1 MTLNDPVAVYDAAT
15 NVEAHLVRTLLVE
28 EGIDAQVVEDL
39 STGGLWMFGLLPGIH
54 KPQVWVQRADLQRA
68 QPLLVE
74 YERQEAERQAA
85 HQQAARTGEPIKVT
99 CEDCGQAS
107 MFPAEHQ
114 GTVQECPH
122 CGAYVDV
129 GEIAPF
135 WEGETAPEDS

>member
-1 MTLNDPVAVYDAAT
+1 MTLHDPVAVYDAAT

-28 EGIDAQVVEDL
+28 EGIEAQVVEDL

-85 HQQAARTGEPIKVT
+85 HQQAAATGEPIKVT
-99 CEDCGQAS
+99 CEDCGQAA

-129 GEIAPF
+129 GEIEPF
-135 WEGETAPEDS
+135 WGEEAEEDS